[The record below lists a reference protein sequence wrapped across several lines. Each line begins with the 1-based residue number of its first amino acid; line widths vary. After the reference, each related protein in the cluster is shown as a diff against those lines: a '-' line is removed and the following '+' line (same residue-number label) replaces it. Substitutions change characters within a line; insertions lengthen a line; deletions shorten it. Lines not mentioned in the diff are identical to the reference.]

1 MRKREKPRAAGASG
15 KAPLLGERNANMSN
29 LSRVKGPGGDGSS
42 WCLPHVELGLA
53 NWRRSLAAMF
63 GSEISKPAVWPI
75 PLNRPGVKR
84 RLEVGLEICAAA
96 GGAIYLQLEFVISRF
111 CDR

>member
-1 MRKREKPRAAGASG
+1 MSAACRTRPRELAEITRRA
-15 KAPLLGERNANMSN
+15 
-29 LSRVKGPGGDGSS
+29 
-42 WCLPHVELGLA
+42 C
-53 NWRRSLAAMF
+53 LAAQ
-63 GSEISKPAVWPI
+63 ISKPAVWPI

-111 CDR
+111 LPPVNLVGKTKNH